1 MKKNNWR
8 HIGIFAFVL
17 VAAFVLDRFSKE
29 FLLRVID
36 GRTEIIP
43 GVFALTV
50 QENPGIAF
58 SIKLPYFVQII
69 LTPTLIILG
78 IKFAFDYLDLNR
90 KFVLITL
97 GLIAGGALGNFIDR
111 IIYKGVIDYLSFRH
125 YPVFNLAD
133 IFIVVGI
140 FILIAFYG
148 KIKRV

>member
-1 MKKNNWR
+1 MKKINWR
-8 HIGIFAFVL
+8 HIGIFVFAL
-17 VAAFVLDRFSKE
+17 IAAFALDRFSKE
-29 FLLRVID
+29 FLLRVIE
-36 GRTEIIP
+36 GRTEIVSGI
-43 GVFALTV
+43 FALTV

-69 LTPTLIILG
+69 LTPALIMLG
-78 IKFAFDYLDLNR
+78 IKFAFDYLDLNK
-90 KFVLITL
+90 KFVLVTL
-97 GLIAGGALGNFIDR
+97 GLIAGGALGNFADR
-111 IIYKGVIDYLSFRH
+111 IIYKGVIDYLSFWH